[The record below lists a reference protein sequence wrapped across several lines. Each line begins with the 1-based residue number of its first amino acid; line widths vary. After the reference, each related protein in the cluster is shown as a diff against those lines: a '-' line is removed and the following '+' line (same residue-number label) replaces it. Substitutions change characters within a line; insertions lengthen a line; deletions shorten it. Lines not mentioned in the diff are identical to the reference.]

1 MRVLVIAD
9 IHGNL
14 EALESIDQPFDLCI
28 CLGDIVDYG
37 PQPLAC
43 LDWVRKHAAYV
54 VRGNHDHGVAQR
66 ILPGRDSGYRY
77 LTSVTRPLCWEQL
90 AEPDRQYL
98 ARLPLTQ
105 YLRID
110 GKVLLMVHATPR
122 DPLDEYL
129 FADEASWKR
138 RLDQIEA
145 DIVCVG
151 HTHHPFELH
160 IGNTTV
166 LNPGSVGQPRDG
178 DPRAS
183 FAIIENGQIS
193 LHRSAYNIELTIE
206 KLNALDIPEA
216 AKQLSA
222 NVWRTGGRVHVNEQ
236 APKHASE
243 AAEADTSAEVASDP
257 QEEPMG
263 TL

>member
-1 MRVLVIAD
+1 
-9 IHGNL
+9 
-14 EALESIDQPFDLCI
+14 
-28 CLGDIVDYG
+28 
-37 PQPLAC
+37 
-43 LDWVRKHAAYV
+43 
-54 VRGNHDHGVAQR
+54 
-66 ILPGRDSGYRY
+66 
-77 LTSVTRPLCWEQL
+77 VTRPLAWEQL
-90 AEPDRQYL
+90 GEADRQYL

-129 FADEASWKR
+129 FADEANWKR

-193 LHRSAYNIELTIE
+193 LHRSVYNVEHTIE
-206 KLNALDIPEA
+206 RLNAFDIPEA
-216 AKQLSA
+216 AKHLSA
-222 NVWRTGGRVHVNEQ
+222 GVWRTGGRVNFTEQ
-236 APKHASE
+236 AIQFASQTATKVE
-243 AAEADTSAEVASDP
+243 STDAASHS